1 MTIDYQ
7 NIDIYQGEHRVLA
20 NVCFQVE
27 EGEMVYLVGPVG
39 SGKSSLLKTLYGEV
53 KCQGERA
60 RILDYDLLRL
70 RTSQHPSL
78 RRQLGIVFQDF
89 RLLPDRT
96 VCQNLDFVLR
106 ATDWKKKARRQER
119 IEEVLGIVKLQTHI
133 DKHIWELS
141 GGEQQ
146 RVSIARALLNNPK
159 VILADEPTGNLDT
172 ENGELILAT
181 LDEIRR
187 QQGTSILISTHNLQ
201 WPQFFPGTIYQCGNG
216 QLIRQTPSA
225 QLPAPEEDA
234 PEEAP
239 ALQEQPTEEEL
250 PNLQGETE

>member
-7 NIDIYQGEHRVLA
+7 NIDIYVGEHRVLTD
-20 NVCFQVE
+20 VCFQVE
-27 EGEMVYLVGPVG
+27 AGEMVYLVGPVG

-53 KCQGERA
+53 KCKGERA
-60 RILDYDLLRL
+60 QILGYDLLRL
-70 RTSQHPSL
+70 RTSQQPSL
-78 RRQLGIVFQDF
+78 RRELGIVFQDF

-96 VCQNLDFVLR
+96 VRQNLDFVLR
-106 ATDWKKKARRQER
+106 ATDWKKKAQRQER
-119 IEEVLGIVKLQTHI
+119 IEEVLGIVKLQSHLN
-133 DKHIWELS
+133 KHIWELS

-187 QQGTSILISTHNLQ
+187 QQDATVIISTHNLQ
-201 WPQFFPGTIYQCGNG
+201 WPQYFPGTIYQCSENRLTRQVPAR
-216 QLIRQTPSA
+216 QLQDKTNEHA
-225 QLPAPEEDA
+225 ED
-234 PEEAP
+234 
-239 ALQEQPTEEEL
+239 L
-250 PNLQGETE
+250 GETQAP